1 MSVSVAAIACATA
14 THCAAF
20 SSLGA
25 VIASVKANVNA
36 CSGLKELLVD
46 MLVLTHLNHN
56 QTPCKIPIGNMIA
69 PATKNPHSPSEK
81 HVKM

>member
-1 MSVSVAAIACATA
+1 
-14 THCAAF
+14 
-20 SSLGA
+20 
-25 VIASVKANVNA
+25 
-36 CSGLKELLVD
+36 